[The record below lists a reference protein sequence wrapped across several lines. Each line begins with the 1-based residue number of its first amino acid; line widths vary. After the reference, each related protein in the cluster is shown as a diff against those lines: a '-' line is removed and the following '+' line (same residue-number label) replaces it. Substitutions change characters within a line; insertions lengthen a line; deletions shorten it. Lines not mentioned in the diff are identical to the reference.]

1 MVIVC
6 VQKRLP
12 LSWQQALISRAT
24 YYLFRWFTRPSGYS
38 QKKVT
43 VITSVAPGL
52 WREEHGGL
60 AFPGCQPAGLS
71 SCSPSTAHGS
81 SPALTRTTEG
91 LSILN
96 ALHQLRYSVLKED
109 VNFNWNIYSERLCGH
124 HYFEGKRHFK
134 SWRGKVLIL
143 PEQPGIFILCSEYRL
158 APRFQPKFTS
168 TSALWPAPDN
178 GRERRYERVPCP
190 QTESK

>member
-1 MVIVC
+1 MIHKTIWLLAKKSYSHHLC
-6 VQKRLP
+6 CPWPLEGRARRLDIP
-12 LSWQQALISRAT
+12 GMSACRAEQ
-24 YYLFRWFTRPSGYS
+24 LQPF
-38 QKKVT
+38 
-43 VITSVAPGL
+43 
-52 WREEHGGL
+52 HG
-60 AFPGCQPAGLS
+60 ARAGDS
-71 SCSPSTAHGS
+71 S

-91 LSILN
+91 LSILS

-124 HYFEGKRHFK
+124 HYFEGKRHFQ

-178 GRERRYERVPCP
+178 AREQRYKRVPCP